1 MITRKGLKIG
11 VILLLSI
18 GALLVFG
25 LMFIYMLSVFLLA
38 LFKIMFM
45 LVALLCIVA
54 VAGVL
59 GAFLL
64 SRKLPSVLS
73 NNLKNSSINNEIEDI
88 KEKYKNGDISDGDF
102 EAKLDEAMSRE
113 KNFKYNKK

>member
-1 MITRKGLKIG
+1 MITRKGLKLG

-18 GALLVFG
+18 GALVVFG
-25 LMFIYMLSVFLLA
+25 LMFIYRLSVFLLA

-45 LVALLCIVA
+45 LVAILSIVA
-54 VAGVL
+54 VAGVFVL
-59 GAFLL
+59 R
-64 SRKLPSVLS
+64 RKLLSVLS
-73 NNLKNSSINNEIEDI
+73 DNPKNSSINNEVEDI

-102 EAKLDEAMSRE
+102 EARLDEAMSRE